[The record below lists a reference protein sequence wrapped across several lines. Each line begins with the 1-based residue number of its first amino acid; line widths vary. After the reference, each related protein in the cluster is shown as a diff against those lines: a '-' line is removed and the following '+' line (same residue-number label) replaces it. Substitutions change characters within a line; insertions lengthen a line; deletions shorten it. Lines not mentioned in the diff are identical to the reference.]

1 MFDRNSIGGGGNSI
15 GDLGREATLPPASG
29 DTTMKE
35 LSLSMSHT
43 LRVALALLLSGCPGD
58 TVMTT
63 GTFFGEANG
72 VFLAVVGA
80 DDLVTAYACDGN
92 YDYLGVHAWFYGKLD
107 GGAGTLTS
115 LDGAELILDVD
126 GDRFT
131 AELSGEQVTLGPHK
145 FNGAAVTDGQT
156 GLYWGAADGWIGGW
170 IVDSTGEQRGAAI
183 RRETDDVSL
192 AFIDPTQSSVVLDD
206 QVDMPVLPLARM
218 TTPEKVE

>member
-1 MFDRNSIGGGGNSI
+1 MR
-15 GDLGREATLPPASG
+15 R
-29 DTTMKE
+29 DTISWSSKW
-35 LSLSMSHT
+35 
-43 LRVALALLLSGCPGD
+43 VALAAVVL
-58 TVMTT
+58 TVGACNSTEPAE
-63 GTFFGEANG
+63 GIFFGEANG

-115 LDGAELILDVD
+115 LDGAKLILDVD
-126 GDRFT
+126 GDGFT
-131 AELSGEQVTLGPHK
+131 AELSGEYVALGPHK

-192 AFIDPTQSSVVLDD
+192 ALIDPTQSSVVLDD
-206 QVDMPVLPLARM
+206 LIDMPVLPLARM
-218 TTPEKVE
+218 ATPEKVE